1 MKSYIK
7 KSRQSN
13 GSNLLHLYALCIKM
27 SKKGS
32 LRDFKGGIV
41 PDKLLFSETDD
52 LSGFWSKKRKYLVSN
67 SCLGE
72 NALLGAGLA
81 LWLCR
86 CPYAIWL

>member
-32 LRDFKGGIV
+32 LRDFEGGIV
-41 PDKLLFSETDD
+41 PDRLLLVFQKLMIYLDF
-52 LSGFWSKKRKYLVSN
+52 GPKR
-67 SCLGE
+67 E
-72 NALLGAGLA
+72 N
-81 LWLCR
+81 
-86 CPYAIWL
+86 I